1 MMFKNDKVQGQLKVS
16 KEVIL
21 TITKNAVLAV
31 DGVCSIANAKKKM
44 LKGMFF
50 SKTDFESIKIDF
62 VNDTV
67 EISVYIFVDPGA
79 KVKSVAEQVQNRVK
93 NEVQS
98 MTGVTV
104 SKVNVTISDVKYN

>member
-1 MMFKNDKVQGQLKVS
+1 MMFKNQKVQGQLKVS
-16 KEVIL
+16 KDVIT
-21 TITKNAVLAV
+21 TITKNAVLEI
-31 DGVCSIANAKKKM
+31 DGVCSIANAKNKM
-44 LKGMFF
+44 IKNFF
-50 SKTDFESIKIDF
+50 LYKTDFESIKIDF

-67 EISVYIFVDPGA
+67 EITIYLFVNPGV

-104 SKVNVTISDVKYN
+104 SKVNVIVSDVKFN